1 MGLGSHTQIS
11 DRAIAPGTTPATALC
26 SGSGLILSS
35 GSTTAQAGPRGN
47 AVAYL
52 LDTAVA
58 EACTGRAAGGTGNPT
73 PLARIPLG
81 GVA

>member
-11 DRAIAPGTTPATALC
+11 DRAFAPGTPETGLC
-26 SGSGLILSS
+26 SGSGLFLSS
-35 GSTTAQAGPRGN
+35 GSAAHAGPRGN
-47 AVAYL
+47 VMAYP

-58 EACTGRAAGGTGNPT
+58 EACTGRAAGGTANPT
-73 PLARIPLG
+73 RLALIPLG

>member
-11 DRAIAPGTTPATALC
+11 DRAIAPGTTPETALC

-35 GSTTAQAGPRGN
+35 
-47 AVAYL
+47 
-52 LDTAVA
+52 
-58 EACTGRAAGGTGNPT
+58 
-73 PLARIPLG
+73 LG

>member
-1 MGLGSHTQIS
+1 MGLGSHTQII
-11 DRAIAPGTTPATALC
+11 DRAIAPGTPETALC
-26 SGSGLILSS
+26 SGSGLFLSS

-47 AVAYL
+47 AMAYL

-73 PLARIPLG
+73 RLALIPLG